1 MSIYIKFVRLFLV
14 DCLFLQL
21 SEIFSAKDRILML
34 LILRGIVIFSVEIG
48 FLLSVLPWRYSE
60 FIFKHYVELRQ
71 VGVSYGVGNR
81 YCAKICV
88 DKQVLCIQ

>member
-1 MSIYIKFVRLFLV
+1 MAGECEPPILTIKSRRKSLWIVIR
-14 DCLFLQL
+14 FLQIE
-21 SEIFSAKDRILML
+21 S
-34 LILRGIVIFSVEIG
+34 FSVGEFLDVSTIYWF
-48 FLLSVLPWRYSE
+48 FLLSILPRCYSE

-88 DKQVLCIQ
+88 VKQVLCIQ

>member
-34 LILRGIVIFSVEIG
+34 LILRGIVIFFGRDRFFTFYIAPV
-48 FLLSVLPWRYSE
+48 LLRIY
-60 FIFKHYVELRQ
+60 F
-71 VGVSYGVGNR
+71 
-81 YCAKICV
+81 
-88 DKQVLCIQ
+88 

>member
-1 MSIYIKFVRLFLV
+1 MKGECEPPIVTIKSRRKSLWTVIR
-14 DCLFLQL
+14 FLQIE
-21 SEIFSAKDRILML
+21 S
-34 LILRGIVIFSVEIG
+34 FSVGEFQMYQQYIS
-48 FLLSVLPWRYSE
+48 FLLSILPRCYSE

-88 DKQVLCIQ
+88 VKQVLCIQ

>member
-1 MSIYIKFVRLFLV
+1 MYQQYISFFTFYIAPV
-14 DCLFLQL
+14 
-21 SEIFSAKDRILML
+21 L
-34 LILRGIVIFSVEIG
+34 L
-48 FLLSVLPWRYSE
+48 E

-88 DKQVLCIQ
+88 VKQVLCIQ